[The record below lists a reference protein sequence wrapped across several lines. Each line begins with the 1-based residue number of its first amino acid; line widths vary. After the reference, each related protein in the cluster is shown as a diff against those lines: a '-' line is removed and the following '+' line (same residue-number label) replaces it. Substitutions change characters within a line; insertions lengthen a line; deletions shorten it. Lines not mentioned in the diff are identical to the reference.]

1 MMYQVA
7 RCNYRSPS
15 WSISVGMLGDDN
27 WPPAVDFYD
36 FLKIM
41 DEQEPD
47 SAQQQ
52 TPDDEEDV
60 EDVNVEEHVGVK
72 ETTNSFSTSSTPN
85 NNPKTHTEL

>member
-1 MMYQVA
+1 
-7 RCNYRSPS
+7 
-15 WSISVGMLGDDN
+15 MLGDDN

-72 ETTNSFSTSSTPN
+72 ETTNSFSTSPTPN